1 MRKMIKHTIE
11 ILKERVKVNLL
22 EIRNN
27 KDEIRRLHDQPNS
40 SESSAELE
48 VKYSQSRM
56 LLSENAD
63 FINVQLTLTNFIEK
77 YHDNDIFDTKKLE
90 QLNMVNTNENVCF
103 EQTINGEVAFDA
115 NHPYYDDD
123 NFFRKLLYYYQD
135 REDFEKCSVL
145 VEGKKSRIKG

>member
-11 ILKERVKVNLL
+11 ILKEKVKVNLL

-27 KDEIRRLHDQPNS
+27 KDEIKRLHDQPDS

-48 VKYSQSRM
+48 VKYLLSRK

-77 YHDNDIFDTKKLE
+77 YHDSDIFDTTKLE
-90 QLNMVNTNENVCF
+90 TPDVVSTNENICF
-103 EQTINGEVAFDA
+103 EQTIKSEVAFNA
-115 NHPYYDDD
+115 NHPYYNDD

-135 REDFEKCSVL
+135 REDFEMCSVL
-145 VEGKKSRIKG
+145 VKEKNQG